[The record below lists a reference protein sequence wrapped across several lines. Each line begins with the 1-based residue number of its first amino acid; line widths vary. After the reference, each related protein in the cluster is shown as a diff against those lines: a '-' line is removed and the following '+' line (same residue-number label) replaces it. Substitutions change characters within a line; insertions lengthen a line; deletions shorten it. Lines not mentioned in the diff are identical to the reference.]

1 MQLDNKRM
9 VVTGGSSGIGKEI
22 CQQLLRKPGVKVMGT
37 ASRDASLLPEHPAF
51 FPFVGDLSREDTL
64 DSLFEQALQQMGGID
79 IFFANAGFSYIEQF
93 GEPDWKRVA
102 SIFQTNVFSPIY
114 ALQKMLQ
121 THQHT
126 ARPFQV
132 VITASAISKI
142 PFPYFSL
149 YASTKFALDGFARS
163 VRTELPCHAHLVMA
177 YPVATRTRFFERNG
191 EGAPMPGPVQSAEKV
206 VKKILR
212 GVETG
217 KQNIHFLPL
226 AGGAV
231 SLMALIPPLERA
243 FLRHQKKKFDQ
254 SGFFENSK

>member
-1 MQLDNKRM
+1 MQLDNKRI
-9 VVTGGSSGIGKEI
+9 VVTGASSGIGKEM
-22 CQQLLRKPGVKVMGT
+22 CQQLLQRQGVKVMGT
-37 ASRDASLLPEHPAF
+37 ASSDASRLPQNNAF
-51 FPFVGDLSREDTL
+51 FPFVGDLSKEDTV
-64 DSLFEQALQQMGGID
+64 DNLFDQGLQKMGGID
-79 IFFANAGFSYIEQF
+79 IFFANAGFSYIEKF
-93 GEPDWKRVA
+93 GNPNWNHLA

-121 THQHT
+121 THAHT

-132 VITASAISKI
+132 VITASAISKL

-163 VRTELPCHAHLVMA
+163 VRPELPSHAQLVMA

-191 EGAPMPGPVQSAEKV
+191 EGAPVPGPAQSAEQV
-206 VKKILR
+206 ARKILR

-226 AGGAV
+226 MGGVV
-231 SLMALIPPLERA
+231 SLLALIPPLERA
-243 FLRHQKKKFDQ
+243 FVRRQKKTFDE
-254 SGFFENSK
+254 SGFFG